1 MSSARELLQKH
12 WGWSDFR
19 PGQKEAIDASISGK
33 NTLVVLPTGGGKS
46 LCFQLTT
53 MMQDGI
59 CVVVSPLVALMID
72 QVSALKSK
80 NIRAMSIHG
89 SMNENELVEALDQCA
104 FGNIK
109 LLYLS
114 PERLRNPIVCERLK
128 TLPISL
134 LAIDEAHC
142 ISQWGHDFRPAYQ
155 QIAQFHSIINKPPVM
170 ALTATATEKVK
181 TDIISSLQLE
191 DTQLIQTSFFRPN
204 LSYQVI
210 HTENKLGTIQS
221 MLKNSSGNTILY
233 LRTRGHCE
241 TLVKQLRMEGIR
253 ARYFHGGSSNK
264 SELIEDWQSGR
275 EPIMV
280 ATSAFGMGIDQAN
293 VRQVI
298 HAALPES
305 IESYYQEAGRAGRDE
320 QPAKATIVTS
330 TKDMG
335 VVSSQFINSFPS
347 SDLIR
352 QVYAKLC
359 AYFQIA
365 YGEIPLEPLDM
376 SFERFI
382 DTYNFPS
389 KKTYKVFQLFDRIGC
404 IRWSNIVVERFQLQ
418 ILYKGKELSN
428 LIRKDS
434 PLSTILNILV
444 RLYPNITE
452 TAQSVDGKQ
461 LSKRTGIALD
471 QLKVHFADLEKNG
484 YASISSLNC
493 DTRLFFLEPREDEH
507 ILTRAITH
515 LDQSLKT
522 RKVQLKAVQDYVE
535 NNKQCKQA
543 LLLDYFGETG
553 KTACEHC
560 STCQDAPNPPKLQSS
575 IMTILQKHPS
585 SAKNLS
591 KLLGIEEKTI
601 IASLMEMLNEE
612 RILQKDLL
620 FYINK

>member
-241 TLVKQLRMEGIR
+241 TLVKQLRMEGVR

-507 ILTRAITH
+507 ILIRAIKH
-515 LDQSLKT
+515 LDQSLEI

-535 NNKQCKQA
+535 NDKQCKQV
-543 LLLDYFGETG
+543 LLLDYFGETNT
-553 KTACEHC
+553 TACKHC
-560 STCQDAPNPPKLQSS
+560 SNCQSAPNP
-575 IMTILQKHPS
+575 
-585 SAKNLS
+585 A
-591 KLLGIEEKTI
+591 LL
-601 IASLMEMLNEE
+601 
-612 RILQKDLL
+612 
-620 FYINK
+620 

>member
-12 WGWSDFR
+12 WGWPDFR
-19 PGQKEAIDASISGK
+19 SGQKEAIDASLSGK

-46 LCFQLTT
+46 LCFQLTALL
-53 MMQDGI
+53 QDGI

-80 NIRAMSIHG
+80 NVRAMSIHG
-89 SMNENELVEALDQCA
+89 SMGENELVEALDQCA

-134 LAIDEAHC
+134 LAVDEAHC
-142 ISQWGHDFRPAYQ
+142 ISQWGHDFRPAYR
-155 QIAQFHSIINKPPVM
+155 QIAQFHSIVNKPPVM
-170 ALTATATEKVK
+170 ALTATATPKVK
-181 TDIISSLQLE
+181 ADIIASLQLE

-241 TLVKQLRMEGIR
+241 TLVEQLRMEGIR

-264 SELIEDWQSGR
+264 TELIEDWQSGR

-330 TKDMG
+330 ARDMQ
-335 VVSSQFINSFPS
+335 VVSSQFMNSFPRA
-347 SDLIR
+347 DLVR

-376 SFERFI
+376 SFEGFV

-389 KKTYKVFQLFDRIGC
+389 KKTYEVFRLFDRIGC
-404 IRWSNIVVERFQLQ
+404 IRWSNLVVERFRMQV
-418 ILYKGKELSN
+418 LYKGKELRN

-434 PLSTILNILV
+434 SLSTILNILV

-452 TAQSVDGKQ
+452 SAQSVDGNQ
-461 LSKRTGIALD
+461 LSKRTGIGLD
-471 QLKVHFADLEKNG
+471 QLKVHFAALEKNG
-484 YASISSLNC
+484 YAAISSWNC
-493 DTRLFFLEPREDEH
+493 DTRLFFLEPREDEY
-507 ILTRAITH
+507 ILTRAIKQ
-515 LDQSLKT
+515 LDQSFET
-522 RKVQLKAVQDYVE
+522 RKAQLKAVQDYVE
-535 NNKQCKQA
+535 NDKQCRQA
-543 LLLDYFGETG
+543 LLLDYFGETS

-560 STCQDAPNPPKLQSS
+560 STCYSAPNPARFRSS
-575 IMTILQKHPS
+575 IMAILQKQPAS
-585 SAKNLS
+585 VENLS
-591 KLLGIEEKTI
+591 KLLVIEEKTI

-612 RILQKDLL
+612 RILQKDHL
-620 FYINK
+620 FYINE

>member
-1 MSSARELLQKH
+1 MNSARELLQKY

-19 PGQKEAIDASISGK
+19 PGQKEAIDASLSGK
-33 NTLVVLPTGGGKS
+33 NTLIILPTGGGKS
-46 LCFQLTT
+46 LCFQLTALL
-53 MMQDGI
+53 QDGI

-80 NIRAMSIHG
+80 NIRALSIHG
-89 SMNENELVEALDQCA
+89 SMRENDLVEALDQCA

-142 ISQWGHDFRPAYQ
+142 ISHWGHDFRPAYR
-155 QIAQFHSIINKPPVM
+155 QIAQFHSNINKPPVM
-170 ALTATATEKVK
+170 ALTATATQRVK
-181 TDIISSLQLE
+181 KDIIASLELE

-210 HTENKLGTIQS
+210 HTENKLGTIRS
-221 MLKNSSGNTILY
+221 ILKNSSGNTILY
-233 LRTRGHCE
+233 LRTRQHCE
-241 TLVKQLRMEGIR
+241 TLVEQLRMEGIH
-253 ARYFHGGSSNK
+253 ARYFHGGSCKK
-264 SELIEDWQSGR
+264 SELIDDWQSGR

-320 QPAKATIVTS
+320 KPAKATIVTS
-330 TKDMG
+330 TRDVQ
-335 VVSSQFINSFPS
+335 VVNNQFLATIPQA
-347 SDLIR
+347 DLVH

-365 YGEIPLEPLDM
+365 YGELPLEPLDM
-376 SFERFI
+376 SFENFVN
-382 DTYNFPS
+382 TYNFPS
-389 KKTYKVFQLFDRIGC
+389 KKTYEVFRIFDQIGC
-404 IRWSNIVVERFQLQ
+404 IRWSNLVVERFRLQ
-418 ILYKGKELSN
+418 VLYKGKELNN
-428 LIRKDS
+428 LIRKKS

-452 TAQSVDGKQ
+452 TPQAIDGYQ
-461 LSKRTGIALD
+461 LSKRTGIGLD
-471 QLKVHFADLEKNG
+471 QLKVHFAALEKKG
-484 YASISSLNC
+484 YAAISSWNC
-493 DTRLFFLEPREDEH
+493 DTRLFFLEPREDEY
-507 ILTRAITH
+507 ILTRAIKH
-515 LDQSLKT
+515 LDQSLET

-535 NNKQCKQA
+535 NEKQCNQA
-543 LLLDYFGETG
+543 LLLDYFGETT
-553 KTACEHC
+553 KTVCGHC
-560 STCQDAPNPPKLQSS
+560 STCQSAPNPARLQSS
-575 IMTILQKHPS
+575 IITILKKQPAS
-585 SAKNLS
+585 LENLS
-591 KLLGIEEKTI
+591 KLLVIEEKTI

-612 RILQKDLL
+612 RILQKDQL
-620 FYINK
+620 FHVIE

>member
-1 MSSARELLQKH
+1 MSSSRELLQKH
-12 WGWSDFR
+12 WGWPDFR
-19 PGQKEAIDASISGK
+19 SGQKEAIDASLSGK

-46 LCFQLTT
+46 LCFQLTALL
-53 MMQDGI
+53 QDGI

-80 NIRAMSIHG
+80 NVRAMSIHG
-89 SMNENELVEALDQCA
+89 SMGENELVEALDQCA

-134 LAIDEAHC
+134 LAVDEAHC
-142 ISQWGHDFRPAYQ
+142 ISQWGHDFRPAYR
-155 QIAQFHSIINKPPVM
+155 QIAQFHSIVNKPPVM
-170 ALTATATEKVK
+170 ALTATATPKVK
-181 TDIISSLQLE
+181 ADIIASLQLE

-241 TLVKQLRMEGIR
+241 TLVEQLRMEGIR

-264 SELIEDWQSGR
+264 TELIEDWQSGR

-330 TKDMG
+330 ARDMQ
-335 VVSSQFINSFPS
+335 VVSSQFMNSFPRA
-347 SDLIR
+347 DLVR

-376 SFERFI
+376 SFEGFV

-389 KKTYKVFQLFDRIGC
+389 KKTYEVFRLFDRIGC
-404 IRWSNIVVERFQLQ
+404 IRWSNLVVERFRMQV
-418 ILYKGKELSN
+418 LYKGKELRN

-434 PLSTILNILV
+434 SLSTILNILV

-452 TAQSVDGKQ
+452 SAQSVDGNQ
-461 LSKRTGIALD
+461 LSKRTGIGLD
-471 QLKVHFADLEKNG
+471 QLKVHFAALEKNG
-484 YASISSLNC
+484 YAAISSWNC
-493 DTRLFFLEPREDEH
+493 DTRLFFLEPREDEY
-507 ILTRAITH
+507 ILTRAIKQ
-515 LDQSLKT
+515 LDQSFET
-522 RKVQLKAVQDYVE
+522 RKAQLKAVQDYVE
-535 NNKQCKQA
+535 KDKQCRQA
-543 LLLDYFGETG
+543 LLLDYFGETS

-560 STCQDAPNPPKLQSS
+560 STCYSAPNPARFQSS
-575 IMTILQKHPS
+575 IMAILQKQPAS
-585 SAKNLS
+585 VENIS
-591 KLLGIEEKTI
+591 KLLVIEEKTI

-612 RILQKDLL
+612 RILQKDHL
-620 FYINK
+620 FYINE

>member
-12 WGWSDFR
+12 WGWPDFR
-19 PGQKEAIDASISGK
+19 SGQKEAIDASLSGK

-46 LCFQLTT
+46 LCFQLTALL
-53 MMQDGI
+53 QDGI

-80 NIRAMSIHG
+80 NVRAMSIHG
-89 SMNENELVEALDQCA
+89 SMGENELVEALDQCA

-134 LAIDEAHC
+134 LAVDEAHC
-142 ISQWGHDFRPAYQ
+142 ISQWGHDFRPAYR
-155 QIAQFHSIINKPPVM
+155 QIAQFHSIVNKPPVM
-170 ALTATATEKVK
+170 ALTATATPKVK
-181 TDIISSLQLE
+181 ADIIASLQLE

-241 TLVKQLRMEGIR
+241 TLVEQLRMEGIR

-264 SELIEDWQSGR
+264 TELIEDWQSGR

-330 TKDMG
+330 ARDMQ
-335 VVSSQFINSFPS
+335 VVSSQFMNSFPRA
-347 SDLIR
+347 DLVR

-376 SFERFI
+376 SFEGFV

-389 KKTYKVFQLFDRIGC
+389 KKTYEVFRLFDRIGC
-404 IRWSNIVVERFQLQ
+404 IRWSNLVVERFRMQV
-418 ILYKGKELSN
+418 LYKGKELRN

-434 PLSTILNILV
+434 SLSTILNILV

-452 TAQSVDGKQ
+452 SAQSVDGNQ
-461 LSKRTGIALD
+461 LSKRTGIGLD
-471 QLKVHFADLEKNG
+471 QLKVHFAALEKNG
-484 YASISSLNC
+484 YAAISSWNC
-493 DTRLFFLEPREDEH
+493 DTRLFFLEPREDEY
-507 ILTRAITH
+507 ILTRAIKQ
-515 LDQSLKT
+515 LDQSFET
-522 RKVQLKAVQDYVE
+522 RKAQLKAVKDYVE
-535 NNKQCKQA
+535 NDKQCRQA
-543 LLLDYFGETG
+543 LILDYFGETS

-560 STCQDAPNPPKLQSS
+560 STCYSAPNPARFRSS
-575 IMTILQKHPS
+575 IMAILQKQPAS
-585 SAKNLS
+585 VENLS
-591 KLLGIEEKTI
+591 KLLVIEEKTI

-612 RILQKDLL
+612 RILQKDHL
-620 FYINK
+620 FYINE